1 MNTALASLRSAR
13 ERVLQ
18 TLWFEGLGLVI
29 VAPLYGW
36 VAGAGMAES
45 FALIAAVSLAVMV
58 WAALFN
64 TVFDAIEWRLAGRV
78 ASEQHGAHRATAE
91 FSLDAVPAECR
102 GPGFRRGR
110 GASGRRRS
118 GVSPARAPGK
128 ASGNHQKARQG
139 DRPLQSDGAA
149 QAAPALLCPC
159 PIMSQGTLAQSR
171 AVSRPGRAAR

>member
-64 TVFDAIEWRLAGRV
+64 TVFDAIEWRLAGHV
-78 ASEQHGAHRATAE
+78 AS
-91 FSLDAVPAECR
+91 
-102 GPGFRRGR
+102 
-110 GASGRRRS
+110 
-118 GVSPARAPGK
+118 
-128 ASGNHQKARQG
+128 
-139 DRPLQSDGAA
+139 DRPHRLRLLHAVLFETSAA
-149 QAAPALLCPC
+149 VVTCPVIVWITGMGWVDALLAD
-159 PIMSQGTLAQSR
+159 MALTLTYAAYGYAFHWLFDR
-171 AVSRPGRAAR
+171 LRPVRRTSA